1 MFERDR
7 DGERERE
14 RERAPVLKKFG
25 EKNSGTEIVIFEK
38 KSISKLDLCRDEKKL
53 KFPVSYFDSK
63 KFG

>member
-7 DGERERE
+7 DRERERE

-38 KSISKLDLCRDEKKL
+38 NRLANLICAETKKS
-53 KFPVSYFDSK
+53 
-63 KFG
+63 